1 MDDKWLITI
10 NQVAAGRGF
19 GDEDTKD
26 GYSNSLAQLKEM
38 IDYDSEDA
46 MCGPRNYCELV
57 KRKKY
62 LLDQVFL
69 ITMYFG
75 VKIENAI
82 TIH

>member
-1 MDDKWLITI
+1 M
-10 NQVAAGRGF
+10 AAGRGF

-62 LLDQVFL
+62 LLDQVF
-69 ITMYFG
+69 
-75 VKIENAI
+75 
-82 TIH
+82 